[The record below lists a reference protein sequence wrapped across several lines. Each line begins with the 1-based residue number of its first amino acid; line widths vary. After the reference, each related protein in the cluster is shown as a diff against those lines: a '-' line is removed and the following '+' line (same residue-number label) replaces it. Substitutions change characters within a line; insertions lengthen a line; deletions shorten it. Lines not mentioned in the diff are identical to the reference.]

1 MDSPAKT
8 SRQRIRGGRV
18 FEPMDDVVRRKYHAD
33 PGRHRRAPQV
43 RWEKKRDCGNF
54 AMTDETRPNVIGQ
67 GCLKPIP
74 ARLLIGKWH
83 SKLGSD
89 DPRRTSSQLA
99 AIGYRCIAET
109 LESGVEFVRRQ
120 VYASDDIP
128 PGRRMRSAIQASSV
142 PNSEWHS
149 VEPIVSACRCCKI
162 KWRNLRPA
170 VRQLDPVLAV
180 Q

>member
-1 MDSPAKT
+1 MGSPAKS
-8 SRQRIRGGRV
+8 SRQRIRDSRV

-33 PGRHRRAPQV
+33 PARHRRAPQV
-43 RWEKKRDCGNF
+43 RWEQKRDCGNF
-54 AMTDETRPNVIGQ
+54 GMTDETRANVIAQ

-99 AIGYRCIAET
+99 ALGYRCIAQT
-109 LESGVEFVRRQ
+109 LESGVEFVRCH

-128 PGRRMRSAIQASSV
+128 PRRRMRSAIQAPSV

-149 VEPIVSACRCCKI
+149 VEPIVSACSRRKV

-170 VRQLDPVLAV
+170 VHQLDPVLAV